1 MKTFLKF
8 TFLFYLLFSISLIYT
23 ETSSAGIS
31 LPWSTTFNCNEWEYG
46 DSLNCDGIQPYGS
59 WTCNGTPEQITSSA
73 NYSGG
78 GGGRG
83 QRHWKGDGSNENSG
97 GLAVTFNSAQSEFW
111 IRWYMRYQSGFSW
124 SYLNYDKILYIHT
137 GATST
142 DAIVEF
148 AYGNSFSVY
157 AQNGNGHN
165 YMDTGWNTIMGGSTS
180 DGKWHCYEIHLKMDT
195 NGSNGVAELWVDGNK
210 SGSKS
215 NIDFGTNNGWEW
227 FLIGSN
233 QSSPN
238 NGGCRYVDFDD
249 IAISN
254 TGYIGPITG
263 GDGGGDDEEEENSP
277 PSAPQGLQLK

>member
-1 MKTFLKF
+1 MKRIPF
-8 TFLFYLLFSISLIYT
+8 LLFFLIFFC
-23 ETSSAGIS
+23 GICHAVS
-31 LPWSTTFNCNEWEYG
+31 LPWSTSFNCSGWEYG
-46 DSLNCDGIQPYGS
+46 DSLNCDGVKPYGA

-83 QRHWKGDGSNENSG
+83 QRHWEGDGSNENSG
-97 GLAVTFNSAQSEFW
+97 GLAVEFNSAQKNLW

-124 SYLNYDKILYIHT
+124 DYLNYDKILYIHT
-137 GATST
+137 GVTNNA
-142 DAIVEF
+142 AIIEF
-148 AYGNSFSVY
+148 AYGNSFSIY
-157 AQNGNGHN
+157 AQDAGGHN
-165 YMDTGWNTIMGGSTS
+165 YMDTGWEKIMGGSRG

-215 NIDFGTNNGWEW
+215 NVNFGANSGWEW

-233 QSSPN
+233 QATPN

-249 IAISN
+249 IAVSN
-254 TGYIGPITG
+254 TGYIGPF
-263 GDGGGDDEEEENSP
+263 DGNDPPDPSDPPEEP
-277 PSAPQGLQLK
+277 TDLKINILK